1 MKFLG
6 SVEASVV
13 GLSYLFHN
21 ATDTNGAK
29 LKKLALFLRK
39 SCENSKDLSIGL
51 TRNTNIPADANAVS
65 IHVSNPNEFSEGGK
79 IDIEFSSYSI
89 FLVFDRI

>member
-1 MKFLG
+1 MKLLG

-21 ATDTNGAK
+21 ATDANGAK
-29 LKKLALFLRK
+29 LKKLASFLRK
-39 SCENSKDLSIGL
+39 SCENAKDLSIVL

-79 IDIEFSSYSI
+79 ILGPETPQYLTDI
-89 FLVFDRI
+89 